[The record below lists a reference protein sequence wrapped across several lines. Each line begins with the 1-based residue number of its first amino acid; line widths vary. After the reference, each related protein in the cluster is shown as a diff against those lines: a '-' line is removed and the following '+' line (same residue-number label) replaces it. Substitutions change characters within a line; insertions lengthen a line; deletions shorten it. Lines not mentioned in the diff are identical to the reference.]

1 MWRRPEGCYREY
13 LGATIMT
20 RGAVLVSGGGTK
32 LQALLDSV
40 YFGEIPDFELVSVIS
55 SDAQAYAM
63 TRAKTAGVPAF
74 TVDPAMFPTTSSFS
88 MAMANKLR
96 DMDVDLVIL
105 AGYKMPLGTVASMYK
120 NRVIGVYPSLI
131 PAFEDCQGSVH
142 RAVLE
147 RGAKV
152 TGATA
157 YFASQEGGIGP
168 IILQKPVEVKQDDT
182 VESLR
187 SRVMEEAEWKLLP
200 QAVTL
205 YCQGRLE
212 VRGMRVIIKEK

>member
-1 MWRRPEGCYREY
+1 VW
-13 LGATIMT
+13 IVT

-40 YFGEIPDFELVSVIS
+40 YFREIPDFELVAVIS
-55 SDAQAYAM
+55 SDEQAYAM
-63 TRAKTAGVPAF
+63 TRAKTAGIPAYV
-74 TVDPAMFPTTSSFS
+74 VDPALFPTTSSYS
-88 MAMANKLR
+88 MAVANKLK

-105 AGYKMPLGTVASMYK
+105 AGYRMPLGTVAAAFR

-131 PAFEDCQGSVH
+131 PAFEKVEGSVH

-147 RGAKV
+147 RGVKI

-157 YFASQEGGIGP
+157 YFATPEGGIGP
-168 IILQKPVEVKQDDT
+168 IILQKAVEVRQDDDLDT
-182 VESLR
+182 LR
-187 SRVMEEAEWKLLP
+187 SRVMEDAEWKLLP

-212 VRGMRVIIKEK
+212 VRGSRVLIKED

>member
-1 MWRRPEGCYREY
+1 
-13 LGATIMT
+13 MT

-40 YFGEIPDFELVSVIS
+40 YFGEIPDFELVAVIS
-55 SDAQAYAM
+55 SDEEAYAM
-63 TRAKTAGVPAF
+63 TRAKTAKVPAY
-74 TVDPAMFPTTSSFS
+74 TVDPALFPTTSSYS
-88 MAMANKLR
+88 MAVANKLR

-105 AGYKMPLGTVASMYK
+105 AGYKMPLGTVASAFK
-120 NRVIGVYPSLI
+120 NRIIGVYPSLV
-131 PAFEDCQGSVH
+131 PAFENCQGSVH

-157 YFASQEGGIGP
+157 YFASAEGAIGP
-168 IILQKPVEVKQDDT
+168 IILQKTVEVRQDDD
-182 VESLR
+182 VDALR

-212 VRGMRVIIKEK
+212 IRGARVFIKDE

>member
-1 MWRRPEGCYREY
+1 
-13 LGATIMT
+13 MT

-40 YFGEIPDFELVSVIS
+40 YFGEIPDFELVAVIS
-55 SDAQAYAM
+55 SDPDAYAL
-63 TRAKTAGVPAF
+63 TRAKTAGVPGY

-88 MAMANKLR
+88 MAVANKLK

-105 AGYKMPLGTVASMYK
+105 AGYSMPLGSVAAGFK

-131 PAFEDCQGSVH
+131 PAFENCDGSVH

-147 RGAKV
+147 RGVKI

-157 YFASQEGGIGP
+157 YFATPEGGIGP
-168 IILQKPVEVKQDDT
+168 IILQTSVEVKPDDDLA
-182 VESLR
+182 SLR
-187 SRVMEEAEWKLLP
+187 SRVMEEGEWKLLP
-200 QAVTL
+200 RAVTL
-205 YCQGRLE
+205 YCQGKLE
-212 VRGMRVIIKEK
+212 IRGSKVIINE